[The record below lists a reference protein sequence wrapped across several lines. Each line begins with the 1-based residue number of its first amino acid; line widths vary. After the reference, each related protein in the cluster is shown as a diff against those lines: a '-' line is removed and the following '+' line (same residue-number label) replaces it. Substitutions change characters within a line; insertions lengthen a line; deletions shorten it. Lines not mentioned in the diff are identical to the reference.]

1 MTTGMALMLAAKGT
15 LLLMLAMLATLLIP
29 RTAAGLRHAVWSLAL
44 LMLLLV
50 PAVSLLPGLRVTVPA
65 SVLPVGLLPTDRAPL
80 AAATVTEPGI
90 EAAPAPMGA
99 RPSTMRSA
107 ASLPVLLQVW
117 AAGAVAVLLWLAFG
131 RLALHRIHAGAR
143 RLDGDEWNEPLR
155 DAAWLLD
162 ARTDVR
168 LYSSDEVRTPV
179 TWGLARPVIVLP
191 ADATSWTADRRR
203 AVLLHEL
210 AHVVRHDCLTQ
221 TMAGV
226 ACAAWWIHPLAW
238 YAARRMRVER
248 ERACDDMVLAAGTA
262 PAEYA
267 ADLLDLARHAGGRA
281 PAPMLSLHMARPTQL
296 EGRLLAVLAGP
307 TGGGRPQRS
316 SLAVAAFAALS
327 VTGMVGPLQPAV
339 AGGTQE
345 VGAPVSPASGD
356 VASSPD
362 VVLPP
367 VPLPDAGPA
376 EPAREAAQA
385 SAPAPLPPI
394 AIDTPPARTGT
405 VTVDGQDSI
414 ARIVPRVPVRSA
426 RYAITSADGR
436 TALLLQDT
444 TIVLQLTDRGLEFV
458 GRGDAA
464 ADTDRGF
471 LSALLGSM
479 LRGGLRVLLD
489 RGIEYSLR
497 DLQEAR
503 YRDGRLVLQSVRGN
517 DVFENVNI
525 DGKQLM
531 ESFSERDAREFARRV
546 NAARARLR

>member
-1 MTTGMALMLAAKGT
+1 MTTGMAMMLAAKGT
-15 LLLMLAMLATLLIP
+15 LLLMLAMLTTLLIR

-65 SVLPVGLLPTDRAPL
+65 SALPVGLLPADVAPL
-80 AAATVTEPGI
+80 AAATATATGI
-90 EAAPAPMGA
+90 EAAPVQVGA
-99 RPSTMRSA
+99 GPDTTGA
-107 ASLPVLLQVW
+107 AMPPALLLQVW
-117 AAGAVAVLLWLAFG
+117 AAGALAVLLWLAVG
-131 RLALHRIHAGAR
+131 RLALHRILAGAR
-143 RLDGDEWNEPLR
+143 QLDGEAWTEPLR
-155 DAAWLLD
+155 DAAWLVD

-168 LYSSDEVRTPV
+168 LYSSDAVRMPV

-191 ADATSWTADRRR
+191 AEAASWTGDRRR

-210 AHVVRHDCLTQ
+210 AHVVRRDSLTQ

-226 ACAAWWIHPLAW
+226 ACAAWWFHPLAW

-262 PAEYA
+262 PADYA
-267 ADLLDLARHAGGRA
+267 ADLLELARRASGRA
-281 PAPMLSLHMARPTQL
+281 PAPMLSLHMARSTQL

-307 TGGGRPQRS
+307 TGGGRPRRA
-316 SLAVAAFAALS
+316 SLAVAAAAALA
-327 VTGMVGPLQPAV
+327 VTGMVGTLQPAV
-339 AGGTQE
+339 AGGAPE
-345 VGAPVSPASGD
+345 VGAPVSPAAGD
-356 VASSPD
+356 VVTAPD

-367 VPLPDAGPA
+367 APLPDAVAA
-376 EPAREAAQA
+376 EPAPQAAQA

-394 AIDTPPARTGT
+394 SVDTPPARTGT

-426 RYAITSADGR
+426 RYAITSTDGR

-444 TIVLQLTDRGLEFV
+444 TLVLQLTDRGLEFV
-458 GRGDAA
+458 GRGDDA
-464 ADTDRGF
+464 ADADRGF

-503 YRDGRLVLQSVRGN
+503 YHNGRLVLQSVRGN

-525 DGKQLM
+525 DGRQLM